1 MDESTPTDAVE
12 SVEPTATDGPKPEP
26 PKEPAKV
33 PDDTYVKSLR
43 KEAAETRKRL
53 EAANA
58 RLQEIENEGK
68 SESEKLQARAAE
80 SERRASEAEA
90 KLLRVEVAA
99 SRNFQASA
107 IPLLGGTTREEIE
120 ASADALAAFVK
131 DNETT
136 HPGFDG
142 GARQTPEATKT
153 PEEAH
158 NDWLMRAITKRG

>member
-1 MDESTPTDAVE
+1 VDESTPTDAVE
-12 SVEPTATDGPKPEP
+12 PVEPATTDGPKPEP
-26 PKEPAKV
+26 EKTPAKV
-33 PDDTYVKSLR
+33 PDESYVKALR
-43 KEAAETRKRL
+43 KEASETRKRL
-53 EAANA
+53 EAATA

-99 SRNFQASA
+99 SRNFQAAA
-107 IPLLGGTTREEIE
+107 IPLLGGVTREEIE
-120 ASADALAAFVK
+120 ASADALEAFVK
-131 DNETT
+131 ANETT
-136 HPGFDG
+136 APGFDG

-158 NDWLMRAITKRG
+158 NQLLLRALGRVP